1 MKQFNI
7 YKSTMKYLTDKNLSL
22 NAKGFLTI
30 ILFNDEI
37 IGLDIRKEMIIIGE
51 LPYSLHL
58 GSNKNR
64 KNSVRSSAKNNI
76 SGTTS
81 MTNNGI
87 QNAKTLSKCD
97 KHNYRKYDNEQ
108 EQIVIVKGTSS
119 LYKDVENF
127 YKTEFEEARLEYNN
141 KQTRDDRKIDDYF
154 KKVSDNSKSDLACE
168 IIIELGD
175 KKFWDTKDL
184 NYKYKM
190 TNVYSKQVD
199 DLELLMPNFK
209 VCSAIIHYDET
220 SPHMHIVG
228 VTIKYN
234 CKTGMSKQVGK
245 TDVFT
250 RTSLMQ
256 LQDKM
261 RTLCIEEY
269 NKEYNLDATLKQK
282 MKGRN
287 RDINVTDMTNYQ
299 ETKELIE
306 KHQKEIDSISNNSLE
321 LKNDSN
327 NIKEEIDKL
336 KKVPLRDDLFIISK
350 EQKNKLEDY
359 IDKVDKTTD
368 EYRGVKELS
377 ANLNIITKQARQDS
391 RRIKNLKENNDAL
404 QLRVDSLSEKVETQ
418 ENQINKLRTDNF
430 NLKFQIQE
438 LIELFEKLINFL
450 KRMFH
455 RKDKEDVYAE
465 VISDMYDN
473 KIISEKTFD
482 RIIGCVNEKDKQKDD
497 FEL

>member
-1 MKQFNI
+1 
-7 YKSTMKYLTDKNLSL
+7 
-22 NAKGFLTI
+22 
-30 ILFNDEI
+30 
-37 IGLDIRKEMIIIGE
+37 MIIISE

-64 KNSVRSSAKNNI
+64 KNSVRSSAKNNL

-141 KQTRDDRKIDDYF
+141 KQTREDRKIDDYF

-184 NYKYKM
+184 NYKHKM

-228 VTIKYN
+228 VPIKCN

-269 NKEYNLDATLKQK
+269 NKEYNLDATLKRK

-287 RDINVTDMTNYQ
+287 RDINVADMTNYQ

-306 KHQKEIDSISNNSLE
+306 KHQKEIDSISNNSLK
-321 LKNDSN
+321 LKTNSN
-327 NIKEEIDKL
+327 NIKEEINKL

-368 EYRGVKELS
+368 EYSDVKELS

-391 RRIKNLKENNDAL
+391 RRIKNLKESNDAL
-404 QLRVDSLSEKVETQ
+404 QLRVDNLSEKVETQ
-418 ENQINKLRTDNF
+418 EKQINEYRKDNF

-438 LIELFEKLINFL
+438 LQQLFEKLINFL

-465 VISDMYDN
+465 VVGDLYDN

-482 RIIGCVNEKDKQKDD
+482 KITDWDNEKGKEKDD

>member
-1 MKQFNI
+1 
-7 YKSTMKYLTDKNLSL
+7 
-22 NAKGFLTI
+22 
-30 ILFNDEI
+30 
-37 IGLDIRKEMIIIGE
+37 
-51 LPYSLHL
+51 
-58 GSNKNR
+58 
-64 KNSVRSSAKNNI
+64 
-76 SGTTS
+76 
-81 MTNNGI
+81 
-87 QNAKTLSKCD
+87 
-97 KHNYRKYDNEQ
+97 
-108 EQIVIVKGTSS
+108 
-119 LYKDVENF
+119 
-127 YKTEFEEARLEYNN
+127 
-141 KQTRDDRKIDDYF
+141 
-154 KKVSDNSKSDLACE
+154 
-168 IIIELGD
+168 
-175 KKFWDTKDL
+175 
-184 NYKYKM
+184 M

-228 VTIKYN
+228 VPIKYN

-269 NKEYNLDATLKQK
+269 NKEYNLEATLKQK

-287 RDINVTDMTNYQ
+287 RDINVADMTHYQ

-321 LKNDSN
+321 LKTNSN
-327 NIKEEIDKL
+327 NIKEEINKL

-350 EQKNKLEDY
+350 EQKNKLENY

-368 EYRGVKELS
+368 DYRDVKELS
-377 ANLNIITKQARQDS
+377 ANLNIITKQARQDTK
-391 RRIKNLKENNDAL
+391 RIKNLKENNDAL

-430 NLKFQIQE
+430 NLKFQVQE
-438 LIELFEKLINFL
+438 LKELFEKLINFL

-455 RKDKEDVYAE
+455 RKDKENIYAE
-465 VISDMYDN
+465 VVGDLYDN
-473 KIISEKTFD
+473 KIISEKTLNKITGWD
-482 RIIGCVNEKDKQKDD
+482 KKQDKQKDNHSL
-497 FEL
+497 EL

>member
-1 MKQFNI
+1 MTSQNR
-7 YKSTMKYLTDKNLSL
+7 
-22 NAKGFLTI
+22 A
-30 ILFNDEI
+30 
-37 IGLDIRKEMIIIGE
+37 IRKEMIIINE

-119 LYKDVENF
+119 LYKDVEDF
-127 YKTEFEEARLEYNN
+127 YKTEFEEARLEYNS
-141 KQTRDDRKIDDYF
+141 KQTREDRKIDDYF

-175 KKFWDTKDL
+175 KKFWDTK
-184 NYKYKM
+184 
-190 TNVYSKQVD
+190 
-199 DLELLMPNFK
+199 LLMPNFK

-228 VTIKYN
+228 VPIKHN
-234 CKTGMSKQVGK
+234 CKTGMSKQVAK

-269 NKEYNLDATLKQK
+269 NKEYNLDSTLKQK

-287 RDINVTDMTNYQ
+287 RDINVADMTNYQ

-321 LKNDSN
+321 LKTSSN
-327 NIKEEIDKL
+327 NIKEEINKL

-350 EQKNKLEDY
+350 EQKNKLEEY

-368 EYRGVKELS
+368 EYRDVKELS
-377 ANLNIITKQARQDS
+377 ANLNVITKQARQDS
-391 RRIKNLKENNDAL
+391 KRIKNLKENNEAL
-404 QLRVDSLSEKVETQ
+404 QLRVDTLSEKVETQ
-418 ENQINKLRTDNF
+418 EKQIDEYRKDNF
-430 NLKFQIQE
+430 NLKYELQE
-438 LIELFEKLINFL
+438 LKHLFEKLINFL

-482 RIIGCVNEKDKQKDD
+482 RITGWENEKDKEKDD

>member
-1 MKQFNI
+1 
-7 YKSTMKYLTDKNLSL
+7 
-22 NAKGFLTI
+22 
-30 ILFNDEI
+30 
-37 IGLDIRKEMIIIGE
+37 MIIISE

-108 EQIVIVKGTSS
+108 EQIVIVKGTTS
-119 LYKDVENF
+119 LYKDVEDF

-141 KQTRDDRKIDDYF
+141 KQTREDRKIDDYF

-184 NYKYKM
+184 DYKHKM
-190 TNVYSKQVD
+190 TNVYREQVD

-228 VTIKYN
+228 VPIKYN

-287 RDINVTDMTNYQ
+287 RDINVADMTHYQ

-321 LKNDSN
+321 LKSN
-327 NIKEEIDKL
+327 STDIKNEINNL

-350 EQKNKLEDY
+350 EQKDELENY

-368 EYRGVKELS
+368 EYRDVKELS
-377 ANLNIITKQARQDS
+377 ANLNIITKQARQDVKRS
-391 RRIKNLKENNDAL
+391 KTLRESNDAL
-404 QLRVDSLSEKVETQ
+404 NLRVENLSEKVETQ
-418 ENQINKLRTDNF
+418 EEQIKNLKSENF
-430 NLKFQIQE
+430 NLKYQLQNLKDFFDR
-438 LIELFEKLINFL
+438 LIKLF
-450 KRMFH
+450 KRMIKH
-455 RKDKEDVYAE
+455 EDKEEVYLE
-465 VISDMYDN
+465 VLEDMHDN
-473 KIISEKTFD
+473 GIINNKTFD
-482 RIIGCVNEKDKQKDD
+482 NILGYHEPTKENRSKEKDD

>member
-1 MKQFNI
+1 
-7 YKSTMKYLTDKNLSL
+7 
-22 NAKGFLTI
+22 
-30 ILFNDEI
+30 
-37 IGLDIRKEMIIIGE
+37 
-51 LPYSLHL
+51 
-58 GSNKNR
+58 
-64 KNSVRSSAKNNI
+64 
-76 SGTTS
+76 
-81 MTNNGI
+81 
-87 QNAKTLSKCD
+87 
-97 KHNYRKYDNEQ
+97 
-108 EQIVIVKGTSS
+108 
-119 LYKDVENF
+119 
-127 YKTEFEEARLEYNN
+127 
-141 KQTRDDRKIDDYF
+141 
-154 KKVSDNSKSDLACE
+154 
-168 IIIELGD
+168 
-175 KKFWDTKDL
+175 
-184 NYKYKM
+184 M

-199 DLELLMPNFK
+199 DLELLVPNFK

-220 SPHMHIVG
+220 SPHIHVVG
-228 VTIKYN
+228 VPIKYN

-269 NKEYNLDATLKQK
+269 NNEYNLDATLKQK

-287 RDINVTDMTNYQ
+287 RDINVADMTNYQ

-321 LKNDSN
+321 LKSDSN
-327 NIKEEIDKL
+327 NIKEEINKL

-368 EYRGVKELS
+368 EYRDVKELS
-377 ANLNIITKQARQDS
+377 ANLNIITKQAKQDS
-391 RRIKNLKENNDAL
+391 RRIKNLKESNDAL

-418 ENQINKLRTDNF
+418 ENQINEYRKDNF
-430 NLKFQIQE
+430 NLKYQIQE
-438 LIELFEKLINFL
+438 LQQLFEKLINFL

-455 RKDKEDVYAE
+455 RKDKEDVYSE
-465 VISDMYDN
+465 VISDMYEN

-482 RIIGCVNEKDKQKDD
+482 RITGWDNEKDKQKDD

>member
-1 MKQFNI
+1 
-7 YKSTMKYLTDKNLSL
+7 
-22 NAKGFLTI
+22 
-30 ILFNDEI
+30 
-37 IGLDIRKEMIIIGE
+37 
-51 LPYSLHL
+51 
-58 GSNKNR
+58 
-64 KNSVRSSAKNNI
+64 
-76 SGTTS
+76 
-81 MTNNGI
+81 
-87 QNAKTLSKCD
+87 
-97 KHNYRKYDNEQ
+97 
-108 EQIVIVKGTSS
+108 
-119 LYKDVENF
+119 
-127 YKTEFEEARLEYNN
+127 
-141 KQTRDDRKIDDYF
+141 
-154 KKVSDNSKSDLACE
+154 
-168 IIIELGD
+168 
-175 KKFWDTKDL
+175 
-184 NYKYKM
+184 M

-228 VTIKYN
+228 VPIKYN

-287 RDINVTDMTNYQ
+287 RDINVADMTNYQ

-321 LKNDSN
+321 LKTDSN

-350 EQKNKLEDY
+350 EQKSKLEDY

-368 EYRGVKELS
+368 EYRDVKELS

-391 RRIKNLKENNDAL
+391 RRIKNLKESNDAL

-418 ENQINKLRTDNF
+418 EKQINEYRKDNF
-430 NLKFQIQE
+430 NLKYQLQE
-438 LIELFEKLINFL
+438 LQQLFEKLINFL
-450 KRMFH
+450 KRMFN

-482 RIIGCVNEKDKQKDD
+482 RITGWNNDLEKKKDND
-497 FEL
+497 SLEL

>member
-1 MKQFNI
+1 
-7 YKSTMKYLTDKNLSL
+7 
-22 NAKGFLTI
+22 
-30 ILFNDEI
+30 
-37 IGLDIRKEMIIIGE
+37 MIIISE

-64 KNSVRSSAKNNI
+64 KNSVRSSAKNNL

-119 LYKDVENF
+119 LYKDVEDF
-127 YKTEFEEARLEYNN
+127 YKTEFEEVRLEYNN

-154 KKVSDNSKSDLACE
+154 KKVSDNSKSDLVCE

-175 KKFWDTKDL
+175 KKFWDKKDL
-184 NYKYKM
+184 NYKHKM

-228 VTIKYN
+228 VPIKYN
-234 CKTGMSKQVGK
+234 CKTGMGKQVGK

-287 RDINVTDMTNYQ
+287 RDINVADMTNYQ

-306 KHQKEIDSISNNSLE
+306 KHQKEIDSISNNSSE
-321 LKNDSN
+321 LKTNSN
-327 NIKEEIDKL
+327 NIKEEINKL

-350 EQKNKLEDY
+350 EQKSKLEDY

-368 EYRGVKELS
+368 KYRDVKELS

-391 RRIKNLKENNDAL
+391 RRIKNLKESNDAL
-404 QLRVDSLSEKVETQ
+404 QLRVDTLSEKAETQ
-418 ENQINKLRTDNF
+418 EKQIDEYRKDNF
-430 NLKFQIQE
+430 NLKFQLQE
-438 LIELFEKLINFL
+438 LQQLFEKLINFL
-450 KRMFH
+450 KRMFN
-455 RKDKEDVYAE
+455 RKDKEDVYSE

-482 RIIGCVNEKDKQKDD
+482 RITGWENKKDKEKDD

>member
-1 MKQFNI
+1 
-7 YKSTMKYLTDKNLSL
+7 
-22 NAKGFLTI
+22 
-30 ILFNDEI
+30 
-37 IGLDIRKEMIIIGE
+37 MIIISE

-64 KNSVRSSAKNNI
+64 KNSVRSSAKKNL

-141 KQTRDDRKIDDYF
+141 KQKRDDRKINDYF

-184 NYKYKM
+184 NYKHKM

-228 VTIKYN
+228 VPIKCN

-287 RDINVTDMTNYQ
+287 RDINVADMTNYQ

-321 LKNDSN
+321 LKTNSN
-327 NIKEEIDKL
+327 NIKEEINKL

-350 EQKNKLEDY
+350 EQKNKLDDF

-368 EYRGVKELS
+368 EYR
-377 ANLNIITKQARQDS
+377 QDS
-391 RRIKNLKENNDAL
+391 RRIKNLKGSNDAL
-404 QLRVDSLSEKVETQ
+404 QLRVDSLSEKVDKQ
-418 ENQINKLRTDNF
+418 EKQIDEYRKENF
-430 NLKFQIQE
+430 NLKFQLQE
-438 LIELFEKLINFL
+438 LQQLFEKLINFL

-455 RKDKEDVYAE
+455 RKDKEDVYSE
-465 VISDMYDN
+465 VIGDLYDN

-482 RIIGCVNEKDKQKDD
+482 RITDWNNEKDKEKDD
-497 FEL
+497 YER